1 MKYKFENT
9 KGVIRSRNSK
19 NRRYN
24 GHKIKNRRYNGHK
37 IKNRRYNG
45 HKIKNRRYNGHKIK
59 NRRYN
64 GHKIKDL
71 QCTTWKTKHR
81 TIQTSLKADGE
92 IRCFWRISSSCSTCG
107 NSSVT
112 LVTNPVISHEWG
124 KDRIVITTN
133 GTYPWSFWRQKH
145 RNG

>member
-37 IKNRRYNG
+37 IK
-45 HKIKNRRYNGHKIK
+45 
-59 NRRYN
+59 
-64 GHKIKDL
+64 DL
-71 QCTTWKTKHR
+71 QCTTWKTKHQ

-92 IRCFWRISSSCSTCG
+92 IRCF
-107 NSSVT
+107 
-112 LVTNPVISHEWG
+112 
-124 KDRIVITTN
+124 
-133 GTYPWSFWRQKH
+133 
-145 RNG
+145 